1 MTFLNPDRCRVSV
14 ANASFGRLLSRKN
27 REATRTEII
36 RSDQILLMT
45 DAIQNF
51 VYSNTD
57 SFRDLN
63 GNWLDSIPVVILLW
77 AEVINT
83 TGCESATAKQC
94 GMTAV

>member
-1 MTFLNPDRCRVSV
+1 MTFLNPDCCRVSV

-57 SFRDLN
+57 SFRDLD
-63 GNWLDSIPVVILLW
+63 GDWQDSVPVVILLW
-77 AEVINT
+77 V
-83 TGCESATAKQC
+83 K
-94 GMTAV
+94 